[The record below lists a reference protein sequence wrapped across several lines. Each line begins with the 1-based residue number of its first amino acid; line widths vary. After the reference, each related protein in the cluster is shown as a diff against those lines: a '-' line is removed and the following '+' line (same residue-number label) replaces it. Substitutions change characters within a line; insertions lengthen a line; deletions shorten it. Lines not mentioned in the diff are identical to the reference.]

1 MTKDRSQSSVEP
13 DVNTGGMIYWISD
26 KQPLTDITIGA
37 KLLGQI
43 SRSFWLQRFLTFVA
57 LSFLITA
64 CAQQPPT
71 PPHSVTCSG
80 ISSPD
85 QQLRACVLSV
95 GRHPNPPF
103 NESRVEIRDMTGSVL
118 ATKDFKSPDGEHG
131 RNVQKT
137 EWSTDSQFFVFST
150 ASSGGHSP
158 WHWQTYFYDRKR
170 KIFKEVDDFTGPV
183 IKRNFKLS
191 APDSIE
197 VQVQGTS
204 SDPMDIVKGHPERR
218 RLSALH

>member
-1 MTKDRSQSSVEP
+1 MRLSIIIGLSSF
-13 DVNTGGMIYWISD
+13 II
-26 KQPLTDITIGA
+26 
-37 KLLGQI
+37 
-43 SRSFWLQRFLTFVA
+43 
-57 LSFLITA
+57 A

-71 PPHSVTCSG
+71 SPHPITCSG
-80 ISSPD
+80 VTSPD

-103 NESRVEIRDMTGSVL
+103 NESSVEIRDMTGAIL
-118 ATKDFKSPDGEHG
+118 ATKSFKSPDGEHG
-131 RNVQKT
+131 RNVQKA
-137 EWSTDSQFFVFST
+137 EWSPDSQFFVFST

-170 KIFKEVDDFTGPV
+170 KVFKEVDNFTGPV

-191 APDSIE
+191 APDWIE
-197 VQVQGTS
+197 VEVQGTT
-204 SDPMDIVKGHPERR
+204 SDPMDIANGHPEKR